1 MLQFGGTNKKSS
13 SDSKRHFTV
22 VIKKGKTK
30 NHSEENGLYIS
41 SYPSSAARKVVTKL
55 CASKKSKKVEFHIRE
70 ITQGSKKKT
79 YGPYVGYLEKLK
91 EPIELKGRV
100 IKYKPVVKLNQKISS
115 KIKLSGGHV
124 NDLEIKIYKTLEYYL
139 RIQGDKDLD
148 IRSLINN
155 KNEYVKWLLP
165 IKIPRS
171 RKNLIDYSNAKFVI
185 VRLKKKGWFSFKKTY
200 IAFYITP
207 ENWHSQNEYFYL
219 TLLSSGEEPEGFM
232 QRLLQ
237 SKIYKSNIEELVKTI
252 IEAKTNV
259 IQINPDF
266 RELQE
271 YFEKNKDKILMSELF
286 TNTDTNTDT
295 SNRNSS
301 NIIIDYNNILAKLT
315 TKSGQLEKNEQLNFY
330 FKEIITA
337 FRELMDEYNNYD
349 KKSIVLEKF
358 NILRNRIQSTPSQI
372 RYQIGEEIFTELTN
386 FLKRT
391 FYDKSRIWVLEELN
405 ISPKLDLRSLPD
417 AVFYPYFD

>member
-30 NHSEENGLYIS
+30 NHSEENGLYVS

-55 CASKKSKKVEFHIRE
+55 CTSKKGNKVEFHIRE

-100 IKYKPVVKLNQKISS
+100 IKYKPVVKLNKNISS
-115 KIKLSGGHV
+115 KIKLSGGRV
-124 NDLEIKIYKTLEYYL
+124 NNLEVKIYKTLEYYL

-148 IRSLINN
+148 IRSLIN
-155 KNEYVKWLLP
+155 KKDEYVKWLLP
-165 IKIPRS
+165 INIPLS
-171 RKNLIDYSNAKFVI
+171 RKNFIDYSSSKFVI

-207 ENWHSQNEYFYL
+207 ENWYSQNEYFYL

-271 YFEKNKDKILMSELF
+271 YFEKNKDKILGELQLF
-286 TNTDTNTDT
+286 TNTDTN
-295 SNRNSS
+295 NRNYS
-301 NIIIDYNNILAKLT
+301 NSIIVYSEILDKLT

-330 FKEIITA
+330 FKEMLTA
-337 FRELMDEYNNYD
+337 FQELMNAYNNYD

-358 NILRNRIQSTPSQI
+358 NILRNRIQTITLQI
-372 RYQIGEEIFTELTN
+372 RSKIGEEIFTELTD

-391 FYDKSRIWVLEELN
+391 FYNDKSRIWV
-405 ISPKLDLRSLPD
+405 S
-417 AVFYPYFD
+417 

>member
-1 MLQFGGTNKKSS
+1 
-13 SDSKRHFTV
+13 
-22 VIKKGKTK
+22 
-30 NHSEENGLYIS
+30 
-41 SYPSSAARKVVTKL
+41 
-55 CASKKSKKVEFHIRE
+55 
-70 ITQGSKKKT
+70 
-79 YGPYVGYLEKLK
+79 
-91 EPIELKGRV
+91 
-100 IKYKPVVKLNQKISS
+100 
-115 KIKLSGGHV
+115 
-124 NDLEIKIYKTLEYYL
+124 
-139 RIQGDKDLD
+139 
-148 IRSLINN
+148 
-155 KNEYVKWLLP
+155 
-165 IKIPRS
+165 
-171 RKNLIDYSNAKFVI
+171 
-185 VRLKKKGWFSFKKTY
+185 
-200 IAFYITP
+200 
-207 ENWHSQNEYFYL
+207 
-219 TLLSSGEEPEGFM
+219 M

-271 YFEKNKDKILMSELF
+271 YFEKNKDKILGELQLF
-286 TNTDTNTDT
+286 TNTDTN
-295 SNRNSS
+295 NRNYS
-301 NIIIDYNNILAKLT
+301 NSIIVYSEILDKLT

-330 FKEIITA
+330 FKEMLTA
-337 FRELMDEYNNYD
+337 FQELMNAYNNYD

-417 AVFYPYFD
+417 AVFYPYFG